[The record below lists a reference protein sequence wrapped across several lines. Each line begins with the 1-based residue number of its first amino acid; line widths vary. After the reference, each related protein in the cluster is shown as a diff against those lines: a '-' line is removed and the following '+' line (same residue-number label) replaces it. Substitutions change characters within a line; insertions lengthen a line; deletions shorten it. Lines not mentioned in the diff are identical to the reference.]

1 MDEELE
7 ALREEALRVIMALP
21 PDKQVVMWNILNYFA
36 KGGEEDE

>member
-1 MDEELE
+1 MDKELE
-7 ALREEALRVIMALP
+7 SLWEEALKAIIALP